1 MGSFLLSANYMLLTT
16 LVPDLRLLLSI
27 DGACKF
33 SPKYFVPSWLLLH
46 LACCF
51 CTHYFIY
58 QFDVLSMADNA
69 GLEFLNMQLPFVNYL
84 TIFYSHLNHFPSCGD
99 KVI

>member
-1 MGSFLLSANYMLLTT
+1 MVTSPSG
-16 LVPDLRLLLSI
+16 VLLLYSL
-27 DGACKF
+27 F
-33 SPKYFVPSWLLLH
+33 YF
-46 LACCF
+46 
-51 CTHYFIY
+51 

-69 GLEFLNMQLPFVNYL
+69 GLDILNMQLPFVNYL